1 MQKIT
6 IAWLVLLA
14 LSACGKSPAPEA
26 DQVGRLQKMTVA
38 VTEQPQSTLIYV
50 AEAKGYFVAE
60 GLDIV
65 LQRHQMGKL
74 GLQALLE
81 HKADLAAAAETP
93 IMFAI
98 LKNEKIF
105 IIANIEDSSSNNG
118 LVARKSSGISTLA
131 DLKGKRIG
139 FTKGTTSD
147 FFLDSLLNANGLAR
161 QDILP
166 VELGP
171 DKMLEALNAG
181 QVDAVSTWN
190 YPLTQIAQALG
201 TAGLT
206 FQDRQIYTETFNP
219 VAQQDFAKKNPQLI
233 ERFLRA
239 LIRAQGF
246 VEKEPG
252 EAQAIMAKATGNDIK
267 LVRAVWANFNYR
279 VQLDEIVL
287 ISLEDETRWAV
298 KNGLTDRTVMPNY
311 GDYIYRDG
319 LRSVAPKAVKLSE

>member
-1 MQKIT
+1 MWKFT

-14 LSACGKSPAPEA
+14 LSACGKSPAPAA
-26 DQVGRLQKMTVA
+26 DQVGRLPKMTMA
-38 VTEQPQSTLIYV
+38 VTGQPQSTLIHV
-50 AEAKGYFVAE
+50 AEAKGYFVGE
-60 GLDIV
+60 GLDM
-65 LQRHQMGKL
+65 LFQRHQFGKMA
-74 GLQALLE
+74 LQAVLE
-81 HKADLAAAAETP
+81 RKADLAGAAETP

-98 LKNEKIF
+98 LKGEKIF
-105 IIANIEDSSSNNG
+105 IIANIEDSNSNNG
-118 LVARKSSGISTLA
+118 VVAKKSSGISTLA

-147 FFLDSLLNANGLAR
+147 FFLDSLLNVNGLSR
-161 QDILP
+161 RDILP

-190 YPLTQIAQALG
+190 YPLTQIAQAIG

-206 FQDRQIYTETFNP
+206 FQDRQIYTETFNL

-246 VEKEPG
+246 VEKEPA